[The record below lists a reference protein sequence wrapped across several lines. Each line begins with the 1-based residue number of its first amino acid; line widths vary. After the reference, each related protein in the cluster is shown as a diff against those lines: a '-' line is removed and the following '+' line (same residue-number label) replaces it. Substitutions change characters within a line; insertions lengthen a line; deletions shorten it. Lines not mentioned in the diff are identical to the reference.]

1 MIIHREEKE
10 EGRTLFP
17 FKEEKKKN
25 LLPIYIYIYSIKK
38 KKEKIMYAT
47 SIKLIPRAYISLF
60 HFFLV

>member
-17 FKEEKKKN
+17 FKEEKKKT
-25 LLPIYIYIYSIKK
+25 LLPIYIYSIKK

-47 SIKLIPRAYISLF
+47 SIKLIPRAYISVS
-60 HFFLV
+60 FLSV